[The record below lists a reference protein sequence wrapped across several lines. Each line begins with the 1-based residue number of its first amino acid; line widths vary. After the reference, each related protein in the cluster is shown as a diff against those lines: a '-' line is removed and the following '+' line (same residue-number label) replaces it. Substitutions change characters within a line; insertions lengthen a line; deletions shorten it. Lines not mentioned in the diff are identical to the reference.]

1 VRRSN
6 GMDVSGIRLRR
17 DRWRRRHLG
26 LIQALIPDDLEDRV
40 REHVHR
46 KGDLSKIIREA
57 LELWLKEKGNEI

>member
-1 VRRSN
+1 MRRSN